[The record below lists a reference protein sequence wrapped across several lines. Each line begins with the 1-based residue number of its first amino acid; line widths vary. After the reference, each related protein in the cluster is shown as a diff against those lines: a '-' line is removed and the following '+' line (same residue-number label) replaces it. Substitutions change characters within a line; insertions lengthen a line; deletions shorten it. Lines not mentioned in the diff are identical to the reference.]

1 MLEAVISADTAVP
14 LGTTAP
20 GARSVAA
27 EPAAP
32 RLSGVGLTCVRDD
45 RVLFRGLSLAVQP
58 GEVLQVDG
66 PNGSGKTSLLRIL
79 CGLSLPAEGTVL
91 WSGHPIARVRPEF
104 LLDLSYLGHAPGVKL
119 ELTPVENLRIT
130 RALKR
135 PRTDLSIEE
144 ALERVGLLGF
154 EDVPAR
160 ALSAGQCR
168 RVALARLFVTR
179 SRLWILDEPFT
190 AIDRRGVADIED
202 LIAEHTRAGGMVVLT
217 SHHPVRLPDCRVS
230 SLHLTA

>member
-1 MLEAVISADTAVP
+1 MLEAVLSADTAAPVE
-14 LGTTAP
+14 TAAP

-27 EPAAP
+27 KPAAP
-32 RLSGVGLTCVRDD
+32 RLSAVGLTCVRDD
-45 RVLFRGLSLAVQP
+45 RVLFRDLGLAVQP

-66 PNGSGKTSLLRIL
+66 RNGSGKTSLLRIL

-91 WSGHPIARVRPEF
+91 WNGQPIARVRSEF

-119 ELTPVENLRIT
+119 ELTPVENLRIA

-135 PRTDLSIEE
+135 PRIDLGIEE

-160 ALSAGQCR
+160 SLSAGQCR
-168 RVALARLFVTR
+168 RVALARLLVTR
-179 SRLWILDEPFT
+179 SRLWVLDEPFT
-190 AIDRRGVADIED
+190 AIDRRGVADVEA
-202 LIAEHTRAGGMVVLT
+202 LIAEHTCAGGMVVLT
-217 SHHPVRLPDCRVS
+217 SHHPVRLPDCQVR